1 MNIIIILHL
10 IIIMVS
16 ATIPTNQL
24 LLLIAFCTYLSQCRV
39 ESFSL
44 HQSSLSAATTRG
56 VIGTALKSQQQIRP
70 SSTSLFMSDAA
81 LSLTADQ
88 EGAYALFHVCYQVA
102 EYVHLFSLFFHS
114 HYLIFRSFNSVSF
127 SCGK

>member
-1 MNIIIILHL
+1 
-10 IIIMVS
+10 MVS

-88 EGAYALFHVCYQVA
+88 EGAYVSSGRVCASVF
-102 EYVHLFSLFFHS
+102 VVFSFTLPHL
-114 HYLIFRSFNSVSF
+114 
-127 SCGK
+127 